1 MELNEHGRQLTTRL
15 AVLGLPK
22 TTNACLPVRPGAI
35 RQNNLSGVGYT
46 HRHVEAP
53 LSRPVGL
60 RGFRLA
66 AVDAIY

>member
-22 TTNACLPVRPGAI
+22 TTNACLLVRPGAI

-46 HRHVEAP
+46 HRHVAP
-53 LSRPVGL
+53 ISRPVVL